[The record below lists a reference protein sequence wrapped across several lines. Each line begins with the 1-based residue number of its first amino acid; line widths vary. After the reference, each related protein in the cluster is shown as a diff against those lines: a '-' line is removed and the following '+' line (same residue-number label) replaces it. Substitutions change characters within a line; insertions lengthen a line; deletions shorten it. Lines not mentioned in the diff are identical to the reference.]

1 MKHPELHHASRE
13 VLLGPNE
20 LIITKTDISGHI
32 TYANPVFMRIAG
44 YSEVQL
50 LGQPHNIIR
59 HPEMPRGAFRL
70 MWKTLQA
77 GNEFFGVV
85 KNYTSDGNY
94 YWVFANITPDYGRDQ
109 ALSGYFSVRRQADRK
124 AIEAVQP
131 VYAEMCRIE
140 SLHSKSEAPDVSM
153 NWLLGQMQQ
162 QGTDYEQFILGLN
175 PGCFQQQRGAV

>member
-1 MKHPELHHASRE
+1 MKHPELQHASRE
-13 VLLGPNE
+13 VSLGANE
-20 LIITKTDISGHI
+20 LIITKTDTRGHI
-32 TYANPVFMRIAG
+32 TYANPVFMHIAG
-44 YSEVQL
+44 YTETQL

-59 HPEMPRGAFRL
+59 HPDMPRGAFRL

-77 GNEFFGVV
+77 GSEFFGVV

-94 YWVFANITPDYGRDQ
+94 YWVFANITPDYGPDQ
-109 ALSGYFSVRRQADRK
+109 SLTGYFSVRRQADRK

-140 SLHSKSEAPDVSM
+140 SRHSKSEAADVSM
-153 NWLLGQMQQ
+153 NWLLEQMKQ

-175 PGCFQQQRGAV
+175 PSCFPAKGGVA